1 MAQWPDQSDQTV
13 LESWTHPIR
22 PSGVLQWQLPGIKA
36 LQHRSGATHMA
47 LLLGHLTPLVV
58 TRVVEPELR
67 MDFLRSGGLMINDV

>member
-1 MAQWPDQSDQTV
+1 MTAARHKS
-13 LESWTHPIR
+13 
-22 PSGVLQWQLPGIKA
+22 

-47 LLLGHLTPLVV
+47 LLLGHLTPLGG